1 MSVASCPGCI
11 AAGPIAEGTGRD
23 AGRDAGLPTH
33 ELILPGIHCVA
44 CIRSVEGLLNA
55 RADIAAARVNL
66 SRKRVAITAEPGMDP
81 APWITALTDIGFE
94 AHEARDA
101 GTRGTDD
108 GLTLRLG
115 IAGFAM
121 MNVMLL
127 SVAVWSGATDATR
140 DFFHWIAATI
150 SLPAALYCAQP
161 FFRSAMLALR
171 GARLNMDVPIAL
183 AIVLACGL
191 SLYETMTGGAHAY
204 FDAALSLTFFLLA
217 GRVLETRMRQAARS
231 AAADL
236 AALEPMRVTRIEGD
250 TRVSVPVDEVAKG
263 DTLWLAAGAR
273 VPVDGV
279 LGSDAVQVDRSA
291 LTGESDEISV
301 GCGASLTAGEA
312 VLTGPVTMHT
322 TVAAKGS
329 TLRRLI
335 QIAAQAEG
343 ARSRYTSLADRAAGV
358 YAPLV
363 HGLSFAAF
371 VGWSFA
377 TGDMYHALTI
387 AIATLIITCPCAL
400 GLAVPAVA
408 TVATGRSFRMGLLV
422 KSETALERL
431 AEVDTV
437 VFDKTGTLSAAAL
450 VPDPDMPGDARAVLK
465 ALAQA
470 SAHPLS
476 RSILPLLNDVKAADL
491 DEIVEHRGNG
501 VSGLLHG
508 VPVRFG
514 NAAWVGA
521 GQGTVLQ
528 IGEALY
534 AFARRETV
542 YADAADTLVRLRDMG
557 LEVHILT
564 GDRAENA
571 ARIAAELG
579 VDHVHA
585 EVDPEAKQD
594 LIESLQSDGRKV
606 VMVGDGL
613 NDTLALTRAWASI
626 APGTALEASQNAAD
640 VVLLGQHLSGI
651 PAAIG
656 IARSARRRI
665 LENFG
670 LAACYNAVAIPLAL
684 AGFATPLMA
693 ALAMSTSSITVTL
706 NALRTKA

>member
-1 MSVASCPGCI
+1 MTIASCPGCI
-11 AAGPIAEGTGRD
+11 AAGDVAET

-33 ELILPGIHCVA
+33 ELIVPGVHCVA

-55 RADIAAARVNL
+55 RPDIAAARVNL
-66 SRKRVAITAEPGMDP
+66 SRKRVAITAEPGIDP
-81 APWITALTDIGFE
+81 APWITALTEIGFE

-101 GTRGTDD
+101 GSRGQDD

-140 DFFHWIAATI
+140 DFFHWISAVI
-150 SLPAALYCAQP
+150 SLPAAIYCAQP
-161 FFRSAMLALR
+161 FFRSAMSALR
-171 GARLNMDVPIAL
+171 GMRLNMDVPISL

-191 SLYETMTGGAHAY
+191 SLYETSQGGEHAY
-204 FDAALSLTFFLLA
+204 FDAALSLTFFLLS
-217 GRVLETRMRQAARS
+217 GRVLERRMRQAARS

-236 AALEPMRVTRIEGD
+236 AALEPLRVTRIEGE
-250 TRVSVPVDEVAKG
+250 TRVSVPVDDVAEG

-279 LGSDAVQVDRSA
+279 LNSDSAQVDRSA
-291 LTGESDEISV
+291 LTGESDEIAV
-301 GCGASLTAGEA
+301 ARGAVLTAGEI
-312 VLTGPVTMHT
+312 VLTGPVTMRT

-335 QIAAQAEG
+335 QIAAHAEG
-343 ARSRYTSLADRAAGV
+343 SKSRYTSLADRAAGV

-371 VGWSFA
+371 VGWSVA
-377 TGDMYHALTI
+377 TSDMYHALKI

-408 TVATGRSFRMGLLV
+408 TVATGRLFRMGLLV

-450 VPDPDMPGDARAVLK
+450 VPSEDLPREARKVLK

-476 RSILPLLNDVKAADL
+476 RSVLPLLKDVSPAVL
-491 DEIVEHRGNG
+491 ENISEHRGSG
-501 VSGLLHG
+501 VSARRNGEI
-508 VPVRFG
+508 VRFG
-514 NAAWVGA
+514 NAAWIGA
-521 GQGTVLQ
+521 GEGTVLQ
-528 IGEALY
+528 IRGAIYPLE
-534 AFARRETV
+534 RREQV
-542 YADAADTLVRLRDMG
+542 FSDAADTVARLRGMG
-557 LEVHILT
+557 FEVHMLT
-564 GDRAENA
+564 GDSARNA
-571 ARIAAELG
+571 ALVAAELG

-585 EVDPEAKQD
+585 KVGPEAKQD
-594 LIESLQSDGRKV
+594 LIERLQGQGRKV

-651 PAAIG
+651 PAAID
-656 IARSARRRI
+656 IARSAKRRI
-665 LENFG
+665 LENFT
-670 LAACYNAVAIPLAL
+670 LAACYNAVAIPVAL
-684 AGFATPLMA
+684 AGFASPLMA

-706 NALRTKA
+706 NALRTKAKP

>member
-11 AAGPIAEGTGRD
+11 AAGPIAEASGRN
-23 AGRDAGLPTH
+23 AGLPTH
-33 ELILPGIHCVA
+33 ELILPGVHCVA

-55 RADIAAARVNL
+55 RPDIAAARVNL

-81 APWITALTDIGFE
+81 APWIAALTGIGFE
-94 AHEARDA
+94 AHEARDTA
-101 GTRGTDD
+101 SSGKDD

-150 SLPAALYCAQP
+150 SLPAAIYCAQP
-161 FFRSAMLALR
+161 FFRSAWSALR

-183 AIVLACGL
+183 AILLACGL
-191 SLYETMTGGAHAY
+191 SLYETMSGGAHAY

-236 AALEPMRVTRIEGD
+236 AALEPMRVTRLAGE
-250 TRVSVPVDEVAKG
+250 TRVSVPVDDVNAG

-279 LGSDAVQVDRSA
+279 LASKAAQIDRSA
-291 LTGESDEISV
+291 LTGESDEIAV
-301 GCGASLTAGEA
+301 TQGAPLTAGEI
-312 VLTGPVTMHT
+312 VLTGPVTMQT

-371 VGWSFA
+371 VGWSVA

-408 TVATGRSFRMGLLV
+408 TVATGRLFRMGLLV

-450 VPDPDMPGDARAVLK
+450 SPEIDMPDQARSVLK
-465 ALAQA
+465 ALAQS

-476 RSILPLLNDVKAADL
+476 RSVLPLLSDVGAADL
-491 DEIVEHRGNG
+491 DDIVEHRGNG
-501 VSGLLHG
+501 VSALWLGK
-508 VPVRFG
+508 PVRFG
-514 NAAWVGA
+514 NAAWAGV
-521 GQGTVLQ
+521 GQGTVLL
-528 IGEALY
+528 IGTA
-534 AFARRETV
+534 V
-542 YADAADTLVRLRDMG
+542 YPLERKEQVFADATDTIARLRDMG
-557 LEVHILT
+557 LDVHILT
-564 GDRAENA
+564 GDSARNA
-571 ARIAAELG
+571 ARVAAELG
-579 VDHVHA
+579 VDRVHA

-594 LIESLQSDGRKV
+594 LIEALQADGRKV

-651 PAAIG
+651 PSAIG

-670 LAACYNAVAIPLAL
+670 LAACYNMVAIPLAL

>member
-1 MSVASCPGCI
+1 MSVASCPGCV
-11 AAGPIAEGTGRD
+11 AAGSVAEQ
-23 AGRDAGLPTH
+23 AGRDTGLPTH
-33 ELILPGIHCVA
+33 ELILPGIHCVS

-55 RADIAAARVNL
+55 RPDIAAARVNL
-66 SRKRVAITAEPGMDP
+66 SRKRVAIAAEPGVDP
-81 APWITALTDIGFE
+81 APWIEALADIGFE

-101 GTRGTDD
+101 GRRAADD

-140 DFFHWIAATI
+140 DFFHWIAAAI
-150 SLPAALYCAQP
+150 SLPATVYCAQP
-161 FFRSAMLALR
+161 FFRWAWSAVR
-171 GARLNMDVPIAL
+171 VARLNMDVPIAL
-183 AIVLACGL
+183 AILLACGL
-191 SLYETMTGGAHAY
+191 SLYETAHGGEHAY

-217 GRVLETRMRQAARS
+217 GRVLEKRMRQAARS

-236 AALEPMRVTRIEGD
+236 AALEPLRVTRIDGD
-250 TRVSVPVDEVAKG
+250 TRVSVPVDEVAAG

-279 LGSDAVQVDRSA
+279 LNSDAAQVDRSA

-301 GCGASLTAGEA
+301 SSGAALTAGEV
-312 VLTGPVTMHT
+312 VLTGPVTMQT

-363 HGLSFAAF
+363 HGLAFAAF
-371 VGWSFA
+371 LGWSML
-377 TGDMYHALTI
+377 TGDLYHALTV

-408 TVATGRSFRMGLLV
+408 TVATGRLFRMGLLV

-437 VFDKTGTLSAAAL
+437 AFDKTGTLSAAAL
-450 VPDPDMPGDARAVLK
+450 VPPASMSQEARCVLK
-465 ALAQA
+465 GLAQA

-476 RSILPLLNDVKAADL
+476 RSVLSLLT
-491 DEIVEHRGNG
+491 DETPATLEKVAETRGQG
-501 VSGLLHG
+501 VSALWRGI
-508 VPVRFG
+508 PVRFG
-514 NAAWVGA
+514 NAAWAGA
-521 GQGTVLQ
+521 GEGTVLR
-528 IGEALY
+528 IGDQHFTLE
-534 AFARRETV
+534 RRERV
-542 YADAADTLVRLRDMG
+542 FDDAMRSLAQLRDMG
-557 LEVHILT
+557 LAVHILT
-564 GDRAENA
+564 GDNAANA
-571 ARIAAELG
+571 ARVAHELD
-579 VDHVHA
+579 VDRVHA
-585 EVDPEAKQD
+585 EMNPEAKQD
-594 LIESLQSDGRKV
+594 LIEALQAAGRKV

-651 PAAIG
+651 PAAIR

-670 LAACYNAVAIPLAL
+670 LAACYNAVAIPLAVV
-684 AGFATPLMA
+684 GFASPLMA

-706 NALRTKA
+706 NALRTRA

>member
-1 MSVASCPGCI
+1 MSVASCPGCV
-11 AAGPIAEGTGRD
+11 AAGATADAVGR
-23 AGRDAGLPTH
+23 ATGLPTH
-33 ELILPGIHCVA
+33 ELILPGVHCVA
-44 CIRSVEGLLNA
+44 CIRAVEGLLNA
-55 RADIAAARVNL
+55 RPDIDAARVNL

-81 APWITALTDIGFE
+81 APWIDALNGIGFE

-101 GTRGTDD
+101 GRRAQDD

-150 SLPAALYCAQP
+150 SLPAAIYCAQP
-161 FFRSAMLALR
+161 FFVSAWSALR
-171 GARLNMDVPIAL
+171 VRRLNMDVPISL
-183 AIVLACGL
+183 AILLACGL
-191 SLYETMTGGAHAY
+191 SLYETTQGGEHAY

-217 GRVLETRMRQAARS
+217 GRVLEKRMRQAARS

-236 AALEPMRVTRIEGD
+236 AALEPMRVTRINGD
-250 TRVSVPVDEVAKG
+250 SRVSVPVDEVAEN

-279 LGSDAVQVDRSA
+279 LDSDVVQVDRSA
-291 LTGESDEISV
+291 LTGESDEIAV
-301 GCGASLTAGEA
+301 TRGAPLTAGEI
-312 VLTGPVTMHT
+312 VLTGPITMTT

-343 ARSRYTSLADRAAGV
+343 ARSRYTSLADRAGAI

-371 VGWSFA
+371 VGWSVA
-377 TGDMYHALTI
+377 TGDWYNALKI

-408 TVATGRSFRMGLLV
+408 TVATGRLFRMGLLV

-450 VPDPDMPGDARAVLK
+450 VPEIDMPEDARAVLK
-465 ALAQA
+465 AVAQA

-476 RSILPLLNDVKAADL
+476 RSVLPLLHDTKAADL
-491 DEIVEHRGNG
+491 DNIIEHRGNG
-501 VSGLLHG
+501 VSAMWQGKA
-508 VPVRFG
+508 VRFG
-514 NAAWVGA
+514 NAAWIGE
-521 GQGTVLQ
+521 GQGTVLLIGHRLYPLERKEQ
-528 IGEALY
+528 I
-534 AFARRETV
+534 F
-542 YADAADTLVRLRDMG
+542 ADASDTIERLRAMG
-557 LEVHILT
+557 LDVHMLT
-564 GDRAENA
+564 GDSASNA
-571 ARIAAELG
+571 TRVAAQLG

-585 EVDPEAKQD
+585 DVDPEAKQD
-594 LIESLQSDGRKV
+594 LIEALQDEGRKV

-613 NDTLALTRAWASI
+613 NDTPALTRAWASI

-684 AGFATPLMA
+684 AGFASPLMA

>member
-11 AAGPIAEGTGRD
+11 AAGPAAEA

-33 ELILPGIHCVA
+33 ELILPGVHCVS

-55 RADIAAARVNL
+55 RPDIAAARVNL

-81 APWITALTDIGFE
+81 ASWITALTDIGFE

-101 GTRGTDD
+101 GRHMQDD

-150 SLPAALYCAQP
+150 SLPAAIYCAQP
-161 FFRSAMLALR
+161 FFRSAWSALR
-171 GARLNMDVPIAL
+171 AARLNMDVPIAL
-183 AIVLACGL
+183 AILLACGL
-191 SLYETMTGGAHAY
+191 SLYETMHGGEHAY
-204 FDAALSLTFFLLA
+204 FDAALSLTFFLLG
-217 GRVLETRMRQAARS
+217 GRVLEKRMRQAARS

-250 TRVSVPVDEVAKG
+250 TRVSVPVDEVAMG

-279 LGSDAVQVDRSA
+279 VNSDVVQVDRSA
-291 LTGESDEISV
+291 LTGESEEIAV
-301 GCGASLTAGEA
+301 AQGAPLTAGEV
-312 VLTGPVTMHT
+312 VLTGPVTMTT

-371 VGWSFA
+371 VGWSVA

-408 TVATGRSFRMGLLV
+408 TVATGRLFRMGLLV

-450 VPDPDMPGDARAVLK
+450 VPSAEMPATARAVLK

-476 RSILPLLNDVKAADL
+476 RSVLPLLGDVRAADL
-491 DEIVEHRGNG
+491 DQIAEQRGNG
-501 VSGLLHG
+501 VSAVWQGR
-508 VPVRFG
+508 PVRFG

-521 GQGTVLQ
+521 GQGTVLS
-528 IGEALY
+528 IGSHLY
-534 AFARRETV
+534 AFDRKEQLF
-542 YADAADTLVRLRDMG
+542 ADAGDTVARLRDMG
-557 LEVHILT
+557 LEVHLLT
-564 GDRAENA
+564 GDSARNA
-571 ARIAAELG
+571 ARVAAQLG
-579 VDHVHA
+579 VEQVHA
-585 EVDPEAKQD
+585 QVDPEAKQD
-594 LIESLQSDGRKV
+594 LIEALQAEGRKV

-693 ALAMSTSSITVTL
+693 ALAMSTSSITVTV
-706 NALRTKA
+706 NALRTRATP